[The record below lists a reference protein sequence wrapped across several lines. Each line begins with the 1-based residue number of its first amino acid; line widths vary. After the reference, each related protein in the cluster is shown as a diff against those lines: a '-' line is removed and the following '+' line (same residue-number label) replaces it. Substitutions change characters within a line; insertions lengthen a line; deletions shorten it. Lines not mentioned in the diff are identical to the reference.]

1 MVPSGRSARGET
13 SAPRVLV
20 VDVGGT
26 RVKLRASGVRERRD
40 VQSGPGMGPHELV
53 AAVARL
59 SADWDFEAVS
69 VGYPGV
75 VQAGRPAVEP
85 MNLGG
90 GWVGFDFA
98 AAFGRPVK
106 ILNDAALQA
115 VGGYRGGRM
124 LFLGL
129 GTGLGSALIADSRI
143 LPLELAHLPYRKGR
157 TFEQYVGKAGRKR
170 LGLSKWQKH
179 VAEVVAHLRA
189 ALQADE
195 VLLGGGRAEELA
207 ELPPGARLGGN
218 EHAFAGGFLLFGD
231 TPFASQVPEFRP
243 RARRKA

>member
-1 MVPSGRSARGET
+1 MCGET
-13 SAPRVLV
+13 GAPRVLV

-40 VQSGPGMGPHELV
+40 VESGPGMGPREMV
-53 AAVARL
+53 AAVTRL

-75 VQAGRPAVEP
+75 VRAGRPAVEP
-85 MNLGG
+85 VNLAA

-115 VGGYRGGRM
+115 VGGYQGGRM

-129 GTGLGSALIADSRI
+129 GTGLGSALIADTRI

-157 TFEQYVGKAGRKR
+157 SFERYLGKAGRKR
-170 LGLSKWQKH
+170 LGLRKWRKH

-195 VLLGGGRAEELA
+195 VLLGGGRAEEL
-207 ELPPGARLGGN
+207 EWLPEQTRLGGN
-218 EHAFAGGFLLFGD
+218 EHAFTGGFLLFGD
-231 TPFASQVPEFRP
+231 TPFAAQVPEFRP
-243 RARRKA
+243 EPRRARRKNRRHA